1 MRELLS
7 ILVVVGGGLGTF
19 LLGMKHLSEGLQ
31 AVSGSG
37 LRRFMSLATTHRLA
51 GMGTGIIS
59 TVIVQS
65 SSIITV
71 MIVGFVSS
79 GLLNLTQAIN
89 VIIGSNI
96 GTTATAWLI
105 AFAPDVK
112 MLGLFV
118 VLAGAAFYFFQRGE
132 RLRNIGLALMG
143 LGCIFMGLYWMK
155 EGMEPVRTM
164 PEVVEV
170 FKSLDATTPSGL
182 LKCVAVS
189 LVFTAVVQSSAATTA
204 IAMTLAQQGL
214 LSFEAA
220 AATVFGMNIGTTMT
234 AWLAAFNGSA
244 AARQTALAHTL
255 FNVGGTVL
263 IIPFFTS
270 ALLPAATS
278 FFPNYA
284 QAVSVNGVVSYPHIA
299 APMAAV
305 HTLFN
310 VVTTALFLP
319 FTKLFAR
326 IVERIIKVDA
336 AEKPHLSALKMTP
349 WLSPVIACDQVL
361 LEVQFMRD
369 SDIELLAGVK
379 NVLAGDASEREEEH
393 ILHREEV
400 LDNVQREVTEFL
412 GKIMVKRAPVEV
424 AARVKRLMR
433 LSDELESVSDET
445 AKILKAARRLR
456 KDGQNFS
463 EVSLKALLAVHE
475 RIMPFAQRISE
486 RIKSPRT
493 AFDVAADKAESARLA
508 ADIRSTRQGQ
518 LNRVGP
524 DDPTSPLRV
533 LAELDIL
540 NAYDRIRSCY
550 LNIAETL
557 ANSKA
562 ATPRD
567 SRSRNGK
574 RQTLAEKF

>member
-1 MRELLS
+1 MKELLS

-37 LRRFMSLATTHRLA
+37 LRRFMSLATTHRMA
-51 GMGTGIIS
+51 GVGTGIVS

-71 MIVGFVSS
+71 MVVGFVSS
-79 GLLNLTQAIN
+79 GLLNLSQAIN

-118 VLAGAAFYFFQRGE
+118 VLVGAAFYFFQRGE
-132 RLRNIGLALMG
+132 RLHNLGLALMG

-170 FKSLDATTPSGL
+170 FKSLDATTAWGL
-182 LKCVAVS
+182 AKCVAVS

-255 FNVGGTVL
+255 FNVGGTILV
-263 IIPFFTS
+263 IPFFTP
-270 ALLPAATS
+270 AILPVATS
-278 FFPNYA
+278 FFPHYA
-284 QAVSVNGVVSYPHIA
+284 DAVTVNGVASYPHIA

-310 VVTTALFLP
+310 VITTVFFLP
-319 FTKLFAR
+319 FSKQFAR
-326 IVERIIKVDA
+326 LVEHIIKVDA
-336 AEKPHLSALKMTP
+336 AEKPHLSALRMAS

-369 SDIELLAGVK
+369 SDLELLAGVK
-379 NVLAGDASEREEEH
+379 DVLTGNASERAEAH
-393 ILHREEV
+393 ILHREDV

-412 GKIMVKRAPVEV
+412 GRVIVKRSPTDV
-424 AARVKRLMR
+424 ALRVKRLMR
-433 LSDELESVSDET
+433 LSDELESVSDE
-445 AKILKAARRLR
+445 AADIVKAARRLR
-456 KDGQNFS
+456 KGGQNFS
-463 EVSLKALLAVHE
+463 DVSLKALLSVHN
-475 RIMPFAQRISE
+475 RVMPFAHGISE
-486 RIKSPRT
+486 YVKSPRPEFNLLAIQT
-493 AFDVAADKAESARLA
+493 ESGKLA
-508 ADIRSTRQGQ
+508 TCIRATRQGQ

-557 ANSKA
+557 AGGKT
-562 ATPRD
+562 AT
-567 SRSRNGK
+567 
-574 RQTLAEKF
+574 

>member
-1 MRELLS
+1 MKEVLS
-7 ILVVVGGGLGTF
+7 VLIIVGGGLGTF
-19 LLGMKHLSEGLQ
+19 MLGMKHLSEGLQ

-51 GMGTGIIS
+51 GVGTGILS

-71 MIVGFVSS
+71 MAVGFVSS
-79 GLLNLTQAIN
+79 GLMNLTQAIN

-112 MLGLFV
+112 MLGLLV
-118 VLAGAAFYFFQRGE
+118 VLAGAVMYFFQRGE
-132 RLRNIGLALMG
+132 RVRNLGLALMG

-164 PEVVEV
+164 PAVVDA
-170 FKSLDATTPSGL
+170 FRSLDARSAWGL
-182 LKCVAVS
+182 AKCVLFS

-214 LSFEAA
+214 LSFETA

-234 AWLAAFNGSA
+234 AWLAALNGSA
-244 AARQTALAHTL
+244 EARQTALAHTL
-255 FNVGGTVL
+255 FNIGGTML
-263 IIPFFTS
+263 IIPFFIPMI
-270 ALLPAATS
+270 LPFVTS
-278 FFPNYA
+278 FFPHYA
-284 QAVSVNGVVSYPHIA
+284 DAVTANGVTTYPHIA

-310 VVTTALFLP
+310 AIATVFILP
-319 FTKLFAR
+319 FSKQFASL
-326 IVERIIKVDA
+326 VERVIKADA
-336 AEKPHLSALKMTP
+336 KEKPHLSALKMTAY
-349 WLSPVIACDQVL
+349 LSPVIACDQAL

-369 SDIELLAGVK
+369 SNIDLLSCVK
-379 NVLAGDASEREEEH
+379 DVLAGEATQRVEDH
-393 ILHREEV
+393 IVHREGI

-412 GKIMVKRAPVEV
+412 GKIMVKRAPAAVT
-424 AARVKRLMR
+424 ARVRRLLRM
-433 LSDELESVSDET
+433 SDELESVSDEAAT
-445 AKILKAARRLR
+445 ILKATRRLR
-456 KDGQNFS
+456 KGGQNFS
-463 EVSLKALLAVHE
+463 ETSLKVLLSIHGDIAAFVDK
-475 RIMPFAQRISE
+475 ISACL
-486 RIKSPRT
+486 KHPRP
-493 AFDVAADKAESARLA
+493 AFDLEAVQSESARLGSN
-508 ADIRSTRQGQ
+508 IRASRQGQ

-524 DDPTSPLRV
+524 DDPNSPIRV

-540 NAYDRIRSCY
+540 NSYDRIRSYY

-557 ANSKA
+557 AGRK
-562 ATPRD
+562 
-567 SRSRNGK
+567 
-574 RQTLAEKF
+574 

>member
-1 MRELLS
+1 MKELLS

-19 LLGMKHLSEGLQ
+19 LLGIKHLSEGLQ

-37 LRRFMSLATTHRLA
+37 LRRFMSLATTHRMA
-51 GMGTGIIS
+51 GVGTGIVS

-71 MIVGFVSS
+71 MVVGFVSS

-105 AFAPDVK
+105 AFAPDVN

-118 VLAGAAFYFFQRGE
+118 IGMGAAFYFFQRGE
-132 RLRNIGLALMG
+132 RLHNIGLVLMG

-155 EGMEPVRTM
+155 EGTRPAQVM
-164 PEVVEV
+164 PEVMEV
-170 FKSLDATTPSGL
+170 FKSLDATTAWGFA
-182 LKCVAVS
+182 KCVLLS
-189 LVFTAVVQSSAATTA
+189 LVFTAVVQSSSAMSA
-204 IAMTLAQQGL
+204 IVITLTQQGM
-214 LSFEAA
+214 LSFETAA
-220 AATVFGMNIGTTMT
+220 VTVFGMNIGTTVT
-234 AWLAAFNGSA
+234 AWLAALNGSS

-255 FNVGGTVL
+255 FNVCGTIL
-263 IIPFFTS
+263 IIPFFVPV
-270 ALLPAATS
+270 LLPAVTS
-278 FFPNYA
+278 FFPHYMD
-284 QAVSVNGVVSYPHIA
+284 SVMENGVASYPHIA
-299 APMAAV
+299 APIAAV

-310 VVTTALFLP
+310 VITTVFFLP
-319 FTKLFAR
+319 FSKQFAR
-326 IVERIIKVDA
+326 LVEHIIKVDA

-349 WLSPVIACDQVL
+349 WLSPIIACDQVL

-369 SDIELLAGVK
+369 SDLELLAGVK
-379 NVLAGDASEREEEH
+379 DVLSGEATERTEEH
-393 ILHREEV
+393 ILHREDV

-412 GKIMVKRAPVEV
+412 GKIIIKRAPTDV
-424 AARVKRLMR
+424 ALRVKRLMR
-433 LSDELESVSDET
+433 LSDELETISDE
-445 AKILKAARRLR
+445 AADIVKAVRRLR
-456 KDGQNFS
+456 KGGQNFS
-463 EVSLKALLAVHE
+463 HVSQKALLSVHS
-475 RIMPFAQRISE
+475 RVVPFAHGIAE
-486 RIKSPRT
+486 YIKSPRP
-493 AFDVAADKAESARLA
+493 AFDLLAVQSESEKLA
-508 ADIRSTRQGQ
+508 ADIRATRQRQ

-557 ANSKA
+557 
-562 ATPRD
+562 TG
-567 SRSRNGK
+567 GK
-574 RQTLAEKF
+574 RAA